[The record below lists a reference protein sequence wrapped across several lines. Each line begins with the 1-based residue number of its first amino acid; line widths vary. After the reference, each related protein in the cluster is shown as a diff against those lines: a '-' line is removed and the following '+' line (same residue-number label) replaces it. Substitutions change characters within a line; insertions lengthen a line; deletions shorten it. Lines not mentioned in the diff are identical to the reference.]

1 MKELPKIKINGKPK
15 YIKFAQDV
23 DFFTYFKK
31 IEQAFDTCFIF
42 ESLGEEG
49 QPAGQAGRF
58 SRYSIFGFDPE
69 HIISAKG
76 KTLVIDGE
84 KYVVDNPY
92 FALREIMPDRTFS
105 KNYAGGLVGY
115 LSYDAVNYFEPAVNV
130 KAHKDFDQFLFG
142 VYTDGLILD
151 KLTNELFYFYFDR
164 DRSEELR
171 RLIFAATLLNGIRKR
186 YGADCKSAPAENSGG
201 IASSVASG
209 DLLAMIKDFLRVTL
223 CGDTLTK
230 AEHKKIVE
238 RVRAQ
243 IIAGNIFQCEVGFKT
258 NFRVEGDVLRIYEEL
273 RKVNPSPFMYY
284 LKFGGKKIVG
294 ASPELAFSLRDGE
307 MTVRPLAGTIRR
319 GKDDAEDRQLARML
333 LHDKK
338 EIAEHTMLVDLYRN
352 DIGKVARFGTV
363 RIRDLLSIEKFS
375 HVQHISSEI
384 SGLTAS
390 GEDMFSTFAANFPAG
405 TLTGAPKIE
414 AMKIIDAN
422 EPEARGPYGGA
433 VGHFGF
439 NGDCTFAMA
448 IRSFFVSGEKA
459 YAQTSGGIVYD
470 SVAEKEYD
478 EIQGKL
484 AAMKQVL
491 EEFGNEK

>member
-1 MKELPKIKINGKPK
+1 MKKLHKTKISGKPK
-15 YIKFAQDV
+15 YIKLAQDV
-23 DFFTYFKK
+23 DFFEYFRK
-31 IEQAFDTCFIF
+31 IERAFDTCFIF

-49 QPAGQAGRF
+49 KFA
-58 SRYSIFGFDPE
+58 RYSILGFEPE
-69 HIISAKG
+69 HIISARG
-76 KTLVIDGE
+76 KTLTIDG
-84 KYVVDNPY
+84 KNYQVDNPY
-92 FALREIMPDRTFS
+92 FALRQMMPEQTIS

-115 LSYDAVNYFEPAVNV
+115 LSYDAVNYFEPAVKV
-130 KAHKDFDQFLFG
+130 KVHKDFDQFVFG
-142 VYTDGLILD
+142 VYTDGLVLD
-151 KLTNELFYFYFDR
+151 KLTNELFYFYFER
-164 DRSEELR
+164 DRSEKLR
-171 RLIFAATLLNGIRKR
+171 
-186 YGADCKSAPAENSGG
+186 E
-201 IASSVASG
+201 IASAFSPDRNGS
-209 DLLAMIKDFLRVTL
+209 KSLRVTSG
-223 CGDTLTK
+223 GDTLTK

-238 RVRAQ
+238 RVREQ

-258 NFRVEGDVLRIYEEL
+258 NFQAEGDVLRIYGKL
-273 RKVNPSPFMYY
+273 REINPSPFMYY
-284 LKFGGKKIVG
+284 VKFKEKRIIG
-294 ASPELAFSLRDGE
+294 ASPELAFSIRDGE

-319 GKDDAEDRQLARML
+319 GKDALEDKQLARTL

-384 SGLTAS
+384 SGLIGD
-390 GEDMFSTFAANFPAG
+390 GEDMFSAFAANFPAG

-414 AMKIIDAN
+414 AMKIIDEN

-448 IRSFFVSGEKA
+448 IRSLFVNGNKA

-470 SVAEKEYD
+470 SVVEKEYE

-484 AAMKQVL
+484 AAMRQVL
-491 EEFGNEK
+491 NNL

>member
-1 MKELPKIKINGKPK
+1 MKKLPKIKISGKPK
-15 YIKFAQDV
+15 YFKFAQDV
-23 DFFTYFKK
+23 DFFEYFRK
-31 IEQAFDTCFIF
+31 IERVFDTCFIF
-42 ESLGEEG
+42 ESLGDEDKF
-49 QPAGQAGRF
+49 A
-58 SRYSIFGFDPE
+58 RYSILGFDPE
-69 HIISAKG
+69 HIISARG
-76 KTLVIDGE
+76 KMLSIDGE
-84 KYVVDNPY
+84 EYQVDNPY
-92 FALREIMPDRTFS
+92 FALRQIMPSPTLS

-115 LSYDAVNYFEPAVNV
+115 FSYDAVNYFEPAVNV
-130 KAHKDFDQFLFG
+130 KAHKDFEQFVFG

-151 KLTNELFYFYFDR
+151 KLTNELFYFYFNR
-164 DRSEELR
+164 DKSEALR
-171 RLIFAATLLNGIRKR
+171 RKIDGIPAKGRAGLL
-186 YGADCKSAPAENSGG
+186 SGLDEE
-201 IASSVASG
+201 S
-209 DLLAMIKDFLRVTL
+209 LRVTN
-223 CGDTLTK
+223 GEDSLTRR
-230 AEHKKIVE
+230 EHKKIVE
-238 RVRAQ
+238 GVREQ

-258 NFRVEGDVLRIYEEL
+258 NFWVDGDMVKIYQEL

-284 LKFGGKKIVG
+284 LKFGTKKIIG

-307 MTVRPLAGTIRR
+307 MTVGPLAGTIRR

-363 RIRDLLSIEKFS
+363 RIRDLLGVAKFS

-384 SGLTAS
+384 VGLLAD
-390 GEDMFSTFAANFPAG
+390 GEDMFSAFAANFPAG
-405 TLTGAPKIE
+405 TLTGTPKIE

-448 IRSFFVSGEKA
+448 IRSLFVSGDKA
-459 YAQTSGGIVYD
+459 YAQTSGGIVCD
-470 SVAEKEYD
+470 SVAEKEY
-478 EIQGKL
+478 EEVQRKL

-491 EEFGNEK
+491 GKFSI